1 MNDYLAVAEHLTECH
16 GQTELG
22 PHNFDIWRRVHGGLH
37 HVKHGTPHTHA
48 GDPLHD
54 WIVVAEPKD
63 DAA

>member
-1 MNDYLAVAEHLTECH
+1 VTARIAVALTACAALASACSPAA
-16 GQTELG
+16 T
-22 PHNFDIWRRVHGGLH
+22 R
-37 HVKHGTPHTHA
+37 VKHGTPHTHA